1 MFKWI
6 RPLLTVGLMGLAAGA
21 AIAQEYPTKPITLIV
36 PFAPGGSSD
45 LISRLLGQKLT
56 EAFKQQVIVD
66 NRGGGAGFVGMQAAA
81 RAAPDGYTLILGH
94 IGTLAVNPA
103 MFAKMP
109 YKVDE
114 FAPVTLVATVPNVL
128 VVSPA
133 LPAKTFQEFI
143 KLAKEKPGTLN
154 YGSAGI
160 GSAGHLAMEYLKQ
173 KTGIE
178 MSHVPYKGTGP
189 MITDLLSGQTQA
201 TFTGAPPLMPHI
213 KADKLRPLA
222 VGSAKRLETLPD
234 VPSVAEQDYPGFETS
249 QWYGILAPAKTPA
262 PIVQKLAAEIHRALQ
277 NPEVIE
283 RFQHDGSIP
292 TASTPEEF
300 AAFIEKEAKLWGDIV
315 KAAGIQPN

>member
-1 MFKWI
+1 MLKWI
-6 RPLLTVGLMGLAAGA
+6 RSLLTVGLMGLATPV

>member
-1 MFKWI
+1 MFKWV
-6 RPLLTVGLMGLAAGA
+6 RSLLTVGLMGLAAGA

-222 VGSAKRLETLPD
+222 VGSAKRLET
-234 VPSVAEQDYPGFETS
+234 
-249 QWYGILAPAKTPA
+249 
-262 PIVQKLAAEIHRALQ
+262 
-277 NPEVIE
+277 
-283 RFQHDGSIP
+283 
-292 TASTPEEF
+292 
-300 AAFIEKEAKLWGDIV
+300 
-315 KAAGIQPN
+315 

>member
-1 MFKWI
+1 
-6 RPLLTVGLMGLAAGA
+6 MGLAAGA